1 MLDQSL
7 ADELPQRIDQFTDF
21 LRGQTYAQGSIK
33 HYQQSCR
40 HFVVWLQQNSTVAAA
55 INEVAI
61 EQFAVHRCRC
71 PGHFVLNS
79 RRNEQYL
86 FHIRRFLRFLVS
98 IGVVPDAAASRGV
111 SQPDDLRAFRDWLRR
126 HRGTGELSI
135 QKYVG
140 TLKTLLVKLGNDPS
154 RYDAALINRV
164 LLENLEST
172 SRINAQYMCGT
183 LRMYLRYLAST
194 GACSPAL
201 IGAIP
206 RIPRWRLAT
215 MPRYILKD
223 DVERVIAS
231 CDSTTTRGLRDRAI
245 LLLLARLALRGGDVA
260 SLCLDDI
267 DWDKALI
274 RVAGKTRHA
283 VALPLPQDVGDALLA
298 YIERARPRTDTT
310 KVFMRTIAPCR
321 PFSCSSPISIIV
333 REALKRAGVK
343 NVNLRGAYLLRHS
356 AATHMLRSGATL
368 EEVGTLLRHRSPET
382 TAIYAKV
389 DTTMLACVA
398 QPWMGVPHVNK

>member
-1 MLDQSL
+1 
-7 ADELPQRIDQFTDF
+7 
-21 LRGQTYAQGSIK
+21 
-33 HYQQSCR
+33 
-40 HFVVWLQQNSTVAAA
+40 
-55 INEVAI
+55 
-61 EQFAVHRCRC
+61 
-71 PGHFVLNS
+71 
-79 RRNEQYL
+79 
-86 FHIRRFLRFLVS
+86 
-98 IGVVPDAAASRGV
+98 
-111 SQPDDLRAFRDWLRR
+111 
-126 HRGTGELSI
+126 
-135 QKYVG
+135 
-140 TLKTLLVKLGNDPS
+140 
-154 RYDAALINRV
+154 
-164 LLENLEST
+164 
-172 SRINAQYMCGT
+172 
-183 LRMYLRYLAST
+183 
-194 GACSPAL
+194 
-201 IGAIP
+201 
-206 RIPRWRLAT
+206 

-231 CDSTTTRGLRDRAI
+231 CDLTTTRGLRDRAI